1 MSLEPPSLD
10 LDFREKITVRVGEP
24 CLIQSRYK
32 GKPEPTIKW
41 MKEEEE
47 LKADE
52 DLTISHTA
60 KSLSVNI
67 AKAKREHSGKY
78 TVTLENSIGSCKGI
92 CTLTVVGK
100 LPIHQLTLSIN
111 NLDKCT
117 FNILLN
123 FDKI

>member
-1 MSLEPPSLD
+1 M
-10 LDFREKITVRVGEP
+10 RVGEP

-47 LKADE
+47 LKGDE

-92 CTLTVVGK
+92 CTLVVVGK
-100 LPIHQLTLSIN
+100 FAMHERSLSI
-111 NLDKCT
+111 
-117 FNILLN
+117 IL
-123 FDKI
+123 